1 MSQLGS
7 GSWKVR
13 EEHLISTRIH
23 SAGSRLFPISEF
35 KPSLKTLKDRG
46 KSFLLLRVTCTTNLI
61 STTKLA
67 GFERKD

>member
-7 GSWKVR
+7 ESWKVR
-13 EEHLISTRIH
+13 KEDLISTRIH

-35 KPSLKTLKDRG
+35 KPSLKSLKGRG
-46 KSFLLLRVTCTTNLI
+46 ESFLLLRVNYTTNVI
-61 STTKLA
+61 STTKLI